1 MLFNMKFHPSALG
14 KEADRRKIACL
25 IRTYFIEGGKHIQFN
40 IVDRKTLLDAQQ
52 HPENYSDLLVRIAGY
67 SARFVSLSKA
77 MQDEII
83 CRTEHGSCA

>member
-1 MLFNMKFHPSALG
+1 
-14 KEADRRKIACL
+14 
-25 IRTYFIEGGKHIQFN
+25 
-40 IVDRKTLLDAQQ
+40 VDRKTLVDAQQ